1 MFDEDLSLR
10 QWFLSRDVW
19 TGSSVQWFLSFDR
32 EMFGEVVV
40 NGSSRFS
47 YEDSRC
53 RLGFSRHATLV
64 SKFDFSTTYFH
75 ANFFILVLYLNCM
88 NCSRFIGIREY

>member
-1 MFDEDLSLR
+1 MFGR
-10 QWFLSRDVW
+10 
-19 TGSSVQWFLSFDR
+19 GSTVQWFLSFDR

-40 NGSSRFS
+40 NGSSWFS
-47 YEDSRC
+47 YEDSRMSTRVLC
-53 RLGFSRHATLV
+53 HATLV

-75 ANFFILVLYLNCM
+75 ANFLIVVLYLNCM